1 MRCPSCDQPNY
12 SPSEPCPRCQFS
24 GDPGLIEELAHVDW
38 VLREIDSWP
47 PLVVPEK
54 VRQRVQEKYRSR
66 QRDLEIALVLR
77 LPPFTKE
84 QARQAWPELFQ
95 GQALHE
101 RMNGWLG
108 AGLLDSAASQA
119 FLDRIRERVNDLSE
133 RLEGHARPDY
143 GRTDADRLGIV
154 GFLLQSVDEL
164 SQGGCFVSTQ
174 AEAEARQPLVERKGQ
189 LETKLGLRPSP
200 KPEEAGE
207 PAPQAVAPASEAEAA
222 APIGPTVPP
231 APPSPPVPFRER
243 LWRTLVSE
251 RTLRAILFLGI
262 FLLFAAAIS
271 FVVWG
276 WRDFSPLLR
285 IAIPTGFTALF
296 FALGW
301 YVRVKMSLYRSGI
314 ALSAIASLLIPI
326 DFYTAFVNLEIP
338 PDLWPEFWLA
348 TSLFCLAAYVV
359 VTLTIQNILFGYLVG
374 TAAGSVVLAAI
385 EIGHKSLGLSRDWYT
400 AGLSVLAVAMLPLGT
415 ALARA
420 AKPGRWRVLANP
432 LRYLALLTAGVLMPL
447 TFGWRFIDRDTYDT
461 LHYALIV
468 NWWLGGLIFGWGA
481 VYHRSR
487 GLGLLAAIAL
497 PVATYLAQAAV
508 FDHTGTNPAWH
519 AFGWA
524 CLVPLYFAV
533 GHRLL
538 ARTDDPVIHSHGR
551 TATDWGIVL
560 TVAAALWSFTDLT
573 SGAAAAS
580 SHAVLVG
587 AVVLAAVL
595 WHRPRSL
602 YVASLLSLSAA
613 TFGMA
618 EAGLSLVQLGVGW
631 ASLSIA
637 HIVIA
642 LNLGSRASRSA
653 QGYAPPLVVAGYILA
668 AVALLP
674 PLLVYDGSLLAYAL
688 GNWIGLTAWGAYL
701 AHAEQVGFAPQPGG
715 ARPLGRIPIFHWF
728 ASLPLPFWLWIA
740 SGNRRP
746 PDASLAL
753 AFSAL
758 AGGTIALS
766 HWLARRD
773 NAYHLPWHVTGI
785 CVNLA
790 APVIA
795 FFVAPDGFAPALC
808 LLSTGLLFFVDAI
821 VGRHSIY
828 LAPGG
833 VATAWGL
840 GLLLDRLLVPSE
852 VQDFALASLAALYLV
867 AGLWTERKRSRIF
880 TQKFLLPLYLTAHAL
895 TLYVLARIYLHP
907 FESLATETPW
917 TDAMRLWGAAAQLVL
932 GIVYGL
938 YTWGT
943 YEEGWGHV
951 AAWLGAASG
960 GFLLT
965 IYSRGRGSSAAKAA
979 LIAIAFVL
987 AERCLHWLWQRRE
1000 LRRRWRAFLR
1010 LAWHLYRRPLLA
1022 TGWIVSVGVIGL
1034 ALVRNLVLLGG
1045 GRTQQTWAALGLLLI
1060 TGLYALSARLFR
1072 RPGFVW
1078 PAATLMFVPWTI
1090 LTNLGWFT
1098 ALRPTPPGF
1107 AIGWAALAWV
1117 LYLVSLMVKRIAPR
1131 PYELP
1136 LRTTAHLLLPY
1147 SLLWGI
1153 ADVDT
1158 SRVTFGLAVCL
1169 YGLNAWLDAL
1179 QVRRVSECASIY
1191 AATKFRYPAF
1201 GLVPAWCVYL
1211 VAWLLPGAR
1220 HEHYGLMFLAFG
1232 ALGLLSGR
1240 LLSVWAPPQPLPPR
1254 AGLRGNLWGLPAYL
1268 TGYIS
1273 LIVGT
1278 MLVAHVAPL
1287 LALALLYG
1295 AALMLVSAR
1304 LFRNPLWV
1312 YPAAA
1317 MVPISLLISLH
1328 EAGVAADRYGWWLIG
1343 LAAIYLLVSW
1353 CLRRAKL
1360 DAYGTGVLAAGFAL
1374 IALSL
1379 PPSSQDQ
1386 TGALWGY
1393 GGAALLYAIAAVWLR
1408 QALLLTPACALAI
1421 VPYAIGLQRSALVP
1435 DYYGLALFPGA
1446 LLALGLGWVLDA
1458 RLGNWRDFPWLI
1470 PLRWPVAL
1478 ADRLLGWWGLPL
1490 YVLGFG
1496 LAVASPFFTDARA
1509 DLSALNWAL
1518 LMLLCGWGIYRFRIR
1533 GWLLAMGLA
1542 GHLAVFH
1549 YLSALGWWAYPPQGW
1564 LRFLP
1569 VTITTTVVGLLVER
1583 FRKEGSP
1590 LNPRHTLRGWSRP
1603 LYLLAAADIVV
1614 AQVGSLGQTGS
1625 SAAVTLVHALLVAV
1639 LASAW
1644 RSPELP
1650 YLTTALGVAALWQW
1664 LAALS
1669 WPRQSLPVT
1678 FSQLALGYG
1687 AVGYGLGLLR
1697 DRYLSRPTP
1706 PPRTPRA
1713 PTVYVEGIQ
1722 DLSASTIQKP
1732 RPEPGLPPWPAVWE
1746 RSLQRSALILSW
1758 LILAL
1763 AGWLGID
1770 LVGWTVRAMLGSP
1783 FRQIVEMD
1791 TARMAI
1797 GVLSLLGLLYVAA
1810 SVTHRRPRLGY
1821 AAVGMLLAGWMLYAF
1836 YIRQWDDLAQV
1847 QWYAMPAGLYLM
1859 MVSYLEWRR
1868 GNKGLARWLDYAAM
1882 LLMIG
1887 SLFWQTLRFGWRYAL
1902 LLGAEG
1908 FSALWWG
1915 SARRMRRFFY
1925 AGMVGVILATLGQ
1938 LINSLQ
1944 SINQWIVF
1952 GIIGL
1957 LLVIV
1962 AAVVERRLETIRA
1975 SLREVLEHWE

>member
-12 SPSEPCPRCQFS
+12 LPSEPCPGCQFS
-24 GDPGLIEELAHVDW
+24 GDPALIEELAHVDW
-38 VLREIDSWP
+38 ILHEIDAWSTLGVREGP
-47 PLVVPEK
+47 RQHIREK
-54 VRQRVQEKYRSR
+54 YLLRQRK
-66 QRDLEIALVLR
+66 LEIALELR
-77 LPPFTKE
+77 LPPFTRS
-84 QARQAWPELFQ
+84 QAHQAWPELFRH
-95 GQALHE
+95 QALTQ
-101 RMNGWLG
+101 WLDRSVD
-108 AGLLDSAASQA
+108 AGLLDRTASQA
-119 FLDRIRERVNDLSE
+119 FRDRIRDHADELSE
-133 RLEGHARPDY
+133 RLEGHPRPD
-143 GRTDADRLGIV
+143 RPQTDAERLDTIA
-154 GFLLQSVDEL
+154 FLLESVDEL
-164 SQGGCFVSTQ
+164 SQSGCFATPQ
-174 AEAEARQPLVERKGQ
+174 AEAEAQGPLVDEKEQ
-189 LETKLGLRPSP
+189 LEIKLGLRPAP
-200 KPEEAGE
+200 APEELAE
-207 PAPQAVAPASEAEAA
+207 PAPEVVTSAPGAETAA
-222 APIGPTVPP
+222 TAEPTVPP
-231 APPSPPVPFRER
+231 VPPSPPVPLRER

-285 IAIPTGFTALF
+285 ISIPTGFTALF
-296 FALGW
+296 FGLGW

-338 PDLWPEFWLA
+338 PDLWPEFWLT
-348 TSLFCLAAYVV
+348 TSLFCLAAYLV
-359 VTLTIQNILFGYLVG
+359 VTLTIQNSLFGYLVG
-374 TAAGSVVLAAI
+374 AAAGSVVLAAI
-385 EIGHKSLGLSRDWYT
+385 EIGYKSVGLSRDWYT
-400 AGLSVLAVAMLPLGT
+400 AGLSVLALAMLVLGT

-420 AKPGRWRVLANP
+420 AKPGRWRVLADP

-447 TFGWRFIDRDTYDT
+447 TFGWRFIDRATYDT
-461 LHYALIV
+461 LHYALTV
-468 NWWLGGLIFGWGA
+468 NWWLGGFIFGWGA

-497 PVATYLAQAAV
+497 PVATYLAQAAL

-519 AFGWA
+519 ALGWA
-524 CLVPLYFAV
+524 CLAPLYFIV

-538 ARTDDPVIHSHGR
+538 AHRDDPVVHGHGR
-551 TATDWGIVL
+551 TATGWGIAL

-587 AVVLAAVL
+587 AVVLAAIL
-595 WHRPRSL
+595 WQRPKSL

-618 EAGLSLVQLGVGW
+618 EAGLPLAQLGIGW
-631 ASLSIA
+631 ATLSIVHVVVA
-637 HIVIA
+637 RA
-642 LNLGSRASRSA
+642 LGNRVSTSTRL
-653 QGYAPPLVVAGYILA
+653 YAPPLVVAGYTLA
-668 AVALLP
+668 ALALLP
-674 PLLVYDGSLLAYAL
+674 SSLVYDGDLLAYAL
-688 GNWIGLTAWGAYL
+688 GNWIGLAAWGAYL
-701 AHAEQVGFAPQPGG
+701 AHAGQVGFA
-715 ARPLGRIPIFHWF
+715 GRGQIPIFHWF
-728 ASLPLPFWLWIA
+728 ASLPLPFWLWITF
-740 SGNRRP
+740 GNRRP

-753 AFSAL
+753 AFASL
-758 AGGTIALS
+758 AWGTIALG
-766 HWLARRD
+766 HRLARRD
-773 NAYHLPWHVTGI
+773 KAYGLPWHVTGV

-795 FFVAPDGFAPALC
+795 FSVAPGGFVSAFC
-808 LLSTGLLFFVDAI
+808 LLSTGLLFFADAI
-821 VGRHSIY
+821 VGRRSIY

-840 GLLLDRLLVPSE
+840 VLLLDRLRVPSD
-852 VQDFALASLAALYLV
+852 VQDFVLASLAALYFL
-867 AGLWTERKRSRIF
+867 AGLWTERKRSRIY
-880 TQKFLLPLYLTAHAL
+880 TQKFLLPLYFTAQAL
-895 TLYVLARIYLHP
+895 TLYVLARVYAHP
-907 FESLATETPW
+907 FESLIADTPW
-917 TDAMRLWGAAAQLVL
+917 TDAMRLWGSAAQLLL

-938 YTWGT
+938 YAWGT
-943 YEEGWGHV
+943 YEEQWGHV
-951 AAWLGAASG
+951 AAWLGAAGG

-965 IYSRGRGSSAAKAA
+965 VYSRGRGSSAAKAA

-987 AERCLHWLWQRRE
+987 AERCLHWLWQRQE
-1000 LRRRWRAFLR
+1000 LRRRWRAFFR
-1010 LAWHLYRRPLLA
+1010 LAWSLYRRPLLA

-1034 ALVRNLVLLGG
+1034 ALIRNLILLGG
-1045 GRTQQTWAALGLLLI
+1045 GRTQQTWAAVGLLLI
-1060 TGLYALSARLFR
+1060 VGLYALAARLFR

-1078 PAATLMFVPWTI
+1078 PAATLIFVPWTI

-1107 AIGWAALAWV
+1107 AIGWAALAWT
-1117 LYLVSLMVKRIAPR
+1117 LYLVSLLVKRLAPR

-1136 LRTTAHLLLPY
+1136 LRIVAHALLPF

-1169 YGLNAWLDAL
+1169 YGLNAWLDGRHE
-1179 QVRRVSECASIY
+1179 QASVY
-1191 AATKFRYPAF
+1191 VATKFRYPAF
-1201 GLVPAWCVYL
+1201 GLIPVWCVYL
-1211 VAWLLPGAR
+1211 VAWLLPGAH

-1232 ALGLLSGR
+1232 ALGLLVGR
-1240 LLSVWAPPQPLPPR
+1240 LLSASAPPQPSHPR
-1254 AGLRGNLWGLPAYL
+1254 GELWENLWGLPAYL

-1278 MLVAHVAPL
+1278 MLIAHVAPL
-1287 LALALLYG
+1287 FALALLYG
-1295 AALMLVSAR
+1295 AALLLVSAR
-1304 LFRNPLWV
+1304 LFRSPLWV

-1317 MVPISLLISLH
+1317 AVPISLLISLH
-1328 EAGVAADRYGWWLIG
+1328 EAGVAVNRHGWWLIG
-1343 LAAIYLLVSW
+1343 LAAVYLLLAW
-1353 CLRRAKL
+1353 CLRRTRL
-1360 DAYGTGVLAAGFAL
+1360 EAYGTGVLGVGFAL

-1386 TGALWGY
+1386 IGAQWGY
-1393 GGAALLYAIAAVWLR
+1393 GSAALLYAIAATWLR
-1408 QALLLTPACALAI
+1408 QPLLLTPACALSI
-1421 VPYAIGLQRSALVP
+1421 VPYAVGLQRSALAP
-1435 DYYGLALFPGA
+1435 EHYGLALFPGA
-1446 LLALGLGWVLDA
+1446 LAALGLGWLLDA
-1458 RLGNWRDFPWLI
+1458 RLGTWRDFPWLS
-1470 PLRWPVAL
+1470 PVRWPVAV

-1496 LAVASPFFTDARA
+1496 LAAASPFFTDARA
-1509 DLSALNWAL
+1509 DGSALNWAL

-1542 GHLAVFH
+1542 GHLSVLY
-1549 YLSALGWWAYPPQGW
+1549 YLDALGWWAYPPWAW

-1569 VTITTTVVGLLVER
+1569 VTVATTSLGLLVER

-1590 LNPRHTLRGWSRP
+1590 LDPECTLRGWSRP
-1603 LYLLAAADIVV
+1603 LYLLAAADIVL
-1614 AQVGSLGQTGS
+1614 AQVLSLGRTGP
-1625 SAAVTLVHALLVAV
+1625 SAAVALVHALLLAV

-1644 RSPELP
+1644 RSHVLP
-1650 YLTTALGVAALWQW
+1650 YLTTALGAAALWQW
-1664 LAALS
+1664 LAALQHPAL
-1669 WPRQSLPVT
+1669 WPLRSLPVT
-1678 FSQLALGYG
+1678 FSRLALGYG
-1687 AVGYGLGLLR
+1687 LVGYGIGLLR
-1697 DRYLSRPTP
+1697 DRFLSRPALPT
-1706 PPRTPRA
+1706 RAARA
-1713 PTVYVEGIQ
+1713 PTVYVEDIQ
-1722 DLSASTIQKP
+1722 ELAASTIEKP
-1732 RPEPGLPPWPAVWE
+1732 RAEPVLPQWLAVWE
-1746 RSLQRSALILSW
+1746 RSLQRSGIVLSW
-1758 LILAL
+1758 LVFAL

-1770 LVGWTVRAMLGSP
+1770 LAGWTVRAVLGMP
-1783 FRQIVEMD
+1783 FRAIVETD

-1836 YIRQWDDLAQV
+1836 YIQQWDDLAQV

-1859 MVSYLEWRR
+1859 MVSFLEWRR
-1868 GNKGLARWLDYAAM
+1868 GNKKLARWLDYAAM

-1908 FSALWWG
+1908 FAALWWG
-1915 SARRMRRFFY
+1915 SARRVRRFFY

-1957 LLVIV
+1957 LLVVV
-1962 AAVVERRLETIRA
+1962 AAVVERRLETIRV